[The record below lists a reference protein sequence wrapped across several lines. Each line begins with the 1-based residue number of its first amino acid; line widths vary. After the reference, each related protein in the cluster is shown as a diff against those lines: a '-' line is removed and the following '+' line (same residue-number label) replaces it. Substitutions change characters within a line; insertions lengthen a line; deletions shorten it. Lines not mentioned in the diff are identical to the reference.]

1 LELSF
6 QISYELILLV
16 LLCWYLELLSV
27 VEVGVVVSYFV
38 SLLGAESSE
47 NICDFLIQLLPCG
60 LAVLSLQRLNS
71 FAIQILVIS
80 CRLFVFQNIIAAI
93 NWGLDYFLLLR
104 LLGLEWFLK
113 ISGLGLRL
121 NFLSFLF

>member
-1 LELSF
+1 M
-6 QISYELILLV
+6 
-16 LLCWYLELLSV
+16 